1 VPGYYCEVHHC
12 NPYAT
17 CHTTDVNDLTL
28 ACGPNHKLAEQGWT
42 TRKRADGVTEWIPPP
57 HLDHGQPRV
66 NLFHHPEK
74 LLHDDGDEEEEP

>member
-1 VPGYYCEVHHC
+1 MPGYYCEVHHC